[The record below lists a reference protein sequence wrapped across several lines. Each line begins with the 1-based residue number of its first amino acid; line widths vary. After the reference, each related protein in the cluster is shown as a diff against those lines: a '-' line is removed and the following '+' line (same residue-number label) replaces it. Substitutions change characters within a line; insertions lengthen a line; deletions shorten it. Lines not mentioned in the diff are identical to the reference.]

1 MAIEMRRKDLSP
13 FIKGAKTAHAGLLL
27 RRGITQYD
35 ESKADGDKGKGGG
48 AKQALIERIAGM
60 SAPDGYRRAFARWNK
75 ATEDATRFSRFRANL
90 SGRLY
95 IGVDRDNALET
106 GITVQHAW
114 GMPMIPGSAL
124 KGLARSVAR
133 QALHDRADA
142 VTWLFGTDTKDDV
155 ELESGAIVFHDAWW
169 VPEANTKPFVA
180 EIVTPHHTA
189 YYNLGK
195 AAATDFDSPIPAPQ
209 IAAQGQF
216 LFVLEGEEAWRE
228 LARKLLQRGLAQRGI
243 GGKRSSG
250 YGYFD
255 IPAN

>member
-1 MAIEMRRKDLSP
+1 MSIELGRKGLRN
-13 FIKGAKTAHAGLLL
+13 FIQDAKSANAGLLL
-27 RRGITQYD
+27 RRGIAQFD
-35 ESKADGDKGKGGG
+35 EGKADGDKGKGGG
-48 AKQALIERIAGM
+48 AKQELIGRIAGM
-60 SAPDGYRRAFARWNK
+60 SASDGYRRAFARWNK
-75 ATEDATRFSRFRANL
+75 ATTDATRFSQFRATL

-133 QALHDRADA
+133 QALPDRADA
-142 VTWLFGTDTKDDV
+142 VTWLFGTDTNDDV

-169 VPEANTKPFVA
+169 VPEEKAKPFVA

-216 LFVLEGEEAWRE
+216 LFVLEGEKQWRE
-228 LARKLLQRGLAQRGI
+228 LARKLLQRGLKQRGI

-255 IPAN
+255 IPDA